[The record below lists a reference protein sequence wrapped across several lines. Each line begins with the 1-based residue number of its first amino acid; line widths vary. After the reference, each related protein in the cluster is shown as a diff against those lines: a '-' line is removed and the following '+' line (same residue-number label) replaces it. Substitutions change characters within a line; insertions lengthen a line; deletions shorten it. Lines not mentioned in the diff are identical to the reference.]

1 MSIRQ
6 GACQEGWGRGKMGK
20 TNENEGNK
28 MTKKIPAALRFLPA
42 LAWYALIFW
51 FSSKTAAA
59 SGGQSSGLLGRLL
72 DAASPSYGASG
83 LQAFAVETLS
93 FPVRKAAHM
102 FLYFVLALLLLHAL
116 THLKRRGPWKL
127 SRSGLL
133 TPALCAA
140 LAALDEY
147 HQTLVPGRSG
157 EPRDVL
163 VDLCGAILALGLWAL
178 VFRSRRKP
186 VPVGQTAP
194 VWVVLPPFLLL
205 AALILF
211 PQWAGPAAAALAERY
226 TEGFSSLDA
235 AAKAAL
241 LEGAAP
247 VFREAM
253 AGAACGLLGAW
264 GWIAACLA
272 GWRVPAALG
281 APAVALA
288 AALLGALP
296 LWTAALAAGAGCVLT
311 AALWGFILL
320 LGGRD
325 PEGC

>member
-1 MSIRQ
+1 M
-6 GACQEGWGRGKMGK
+6 A
-20 TNENEGNK
+20 
-28 MTKKIPAALRFLPA
+28 KKIPAALRFLPA

-72 DAASPSYGASG
+72 DAASPAYASSG

-102 FLYFVLALLLLHAL
+102 FLYFILALLLLHAL
-116 THLKRRGPWKL
+116 THLVQSGRRKHLWIFAPF
-127 SRSGLL
+127 
-133 TPALCAA
+133 LCAA

-178 VFRSRRKP
+178 VLRSGRNPASVR
-186 VPVGQTAP
+186 QTAP

-211 PQWAGPAAAALAERY
+211 PQWAGPAATALAERY
-226 TEGFSSLDA
+226 AEGFSSLDA

-247 VFREAM
+247 IFREAM

-264 GWIAACLA
+264 GWIAACLT
-272 GWRVPAALG
+272 GRRVPAALG
-281 APAVALA
+281 APAVVLA
-288 AALLGALP
+288 AVLLGALP

>member
-1 MSIRQ
+1 M
-6 GACQEGWGRGKMGK
+6 A
-20 TNENEGNK
+20 
-28 MTKKIPAALRFLPA
+28 KKIPAALRFLPA

-51 FSSKTAAA
+51 FSSKTASA
-59 SGGQSSGLLGRLL
+59 SGGQSSGLLGHLL
-72 DAASPSYGASG
+72 DTVSPAYGTSG

-116 THLKRRGPWKL
+116 THLKQ
-127 SRSGLL
+127 SGLL
-133 TPALCAA
+133 TPVLCAA

-157 EPRDVL
+157 ELRDVL
-163 VDLCGAILALGLWAL
+163 VDLCGSLIALGLWAL
-178 VFRSRRKP
+178 VFKSRRKP
-186 VPVGQTAP
+186 VPARRTEPG
-194 VWVVLPPFLLL
+194 WVALPPFLLL

-211 PQWAGPAAAALAERY
+211 PQWAEPAAAALAERY
-226 TEGFSSLDA
+226 TEGYSSLDA

-247 VFREAM
+247 IFQEAM

-264 GWIAACLA
+264 GWIAACLTRR
-272 GWRVPAALG
+272 RVPAALG
-281 APAVALA
+281 VPAVALA
-288 AALLGALP
+288 AGLLGALP
-296 LWTAALAAGAGCVLT
+296 LWTAAIAAGAGCVLA

-320 LGGRD
+320 LGDRD
-325 PEGC
+325 PENH

>member
-1 MSIRQ
+1 M
-6 GACQEGWGRGKMGK
+6 A
-20 TNENEGNK
+20 
-28 MTKKIPAALRFLPA
+28 KKIPAALRFLPA

-72 DAASPSYGASG
+72 DAASPAYASSG

-116 THLKRRGPWKL
+116 THLVQSGRRKHLWIFAPF
-127 SRSGLL
+127 
-133 TPALCAA
+133 LCAA

-163 VDLCGAILALGLWAL
+163 VDLCGALIALGLWTL
-178 VFRSRRKP
+178 VLWSRRNP
-186 VPVGQTAP
+186 ASVRQTAP
-194 VWVVLPPFLLL
+194 AWVVLSPFLLL

-226 TEGFSSLDA
+226 AEGFSSLDA

-241 LEGAAP
+241 LEDAAP
-247 VFREAM
+247 IFREAM

-264 GWIAACLA
+264 GWVAACLS
-272 GWRVPAALG
+272 GRRVPAALG

-288 AALLGALP
+288 AGLLGALP
-296 LWTAALAAGAGCVLT
+296 LWTAAVAAGAGCVLT

-320 LGGRD
+320 LGGRE
-325 PEGC
+325 PENH